1 MKSGLLCTRILLTVV
16 LVFLAPVTQAGILLD
31 KAIVEFKPD
40 EPPRQDVVVINDSET
55 ENAYVQVE
63 VLEVVNP
70 GTEQEERRKITDP
83 DEMQFVASPA
93 KLVIPPN
100 GRKQVRLVN
109 LAGPGDQEKVY
120 RVNFTPVLPPLEEP
134 GSKIR
139 VVVAYQVLVLIH
151 PNEPTVDLIANR
163 DGKTLSLQNQ
173 GNSYVFVSAGRQCNT
188 KGENC
193 QDLPSRRLYA
203 GNTWKLDLPYTTP
216 VTFTLVSFKGSRN
229 ETY

>member
-1 MKSGLLCTRILLTVV
+1 MKSGVLCTRILLVGV
-16 LVFLAPVTQAGILLD
+16 LLILAPATQAGILLD
-31 KAIVEFKPD
+31 KSIVEFKAD

-70 GTEQEERRKITDP
+70 GTEQEERRKITNP
-83 DEMQFVASPA
+83 DEMQFIASPA
-93 KLVIPPN
+93 KLVIPPS

-109 LAGPGDQEKVY
+109 LAGPSGQEKVY

-139 VVVAYQVLVLIH
+139 VVVAYQVLALIL
-151 PNEPTVDLIANR
+151 PNEPTDDLVAKREGN
-163 DGKTLSLQNQ
+163 TLSLENQ
-173 GNSYVFVSAGRQCNT
+173 GNSYVLVSAGRQCDT

-193 QDLPSRRLYA
+193 QDLPSKRLYA
-203 GNTWKLDLPYTTP
+203 GNAWELQLPYTTP